1 MHCPACLVL
10 ICINRLTKDATTA
23 SAVPPSSTVMV
34 APAAAAAKKTG
45 VDSSSSGDDDES
57 DPSLSRHFLDLSL
70 IPTKLSQVVMR
81 VQFTCEFREFN
92 LSGRADFKAMKA
104 VTSKITPSRILVLR
118 GGSDSDC
125 STFLSYAQS
134 IGVEAYAP
142 KNSAR
147 VSFQVYTEKLKLHVS
162 QSLLPCA
169 MKVIKSFSGANAVAA
184 AATIGGGGGGGGLSS
199 SITDG
204 LVDSKCSIT
213 SLSRGCVEE
222 VRSSSSN
229 SSNQQDMGTR
239 VLRYKGP
246 DITSII
252 DSTNAVV
259 AITSSNAMSSDEV
272 KDASCD
278 EDTSGGRGGGGVGEE
293 LLQLHMVDNPIIG
306 VVSVGEVQLNSLR
319 LLIEAVG
326 ISVEVRNDVSKGAI
340 LICDDQVMIR
350 KVNVND
356 YVIEG
361 PPVPAYYEAR
371 RVLYQQ
377 FAFV

>member
-1 MHCPACLVL
+1 MV
-10 ICINRLTKDATTA
+10 CINRLSKDAAAPVPSQSTA
-23 SAVPPSSTVMV
+23 MVVPST
-34 APAAAAAKKTG
+34 AAATAKKADI
-45 VDSSSSGDDDES
+45 DSSNSSGDDES
-57 DPSLSRHFLDLSL
+57 DPSLSRHFLDLSI
-70 IPTKLSQVVMR
+70 IPTKLSQVAMR

-104 VTSKITPSRILVLR
+104 VTSKITPARIVVLR
-118 GGSDSDC
+118 GSDSDC

-142 KNSAR
+142 KNSSR
-147 VSFQVYTEKLKLHVS
+147 VSFQVYTERLKLHVS

-169 MKVIKSFSGANAVAA
+169 MKVIKSFSTAAGAINASG
-184 AATIGGGGGGGGLSS
+184 GGGGGGGGLSS

-213 SLSRGCVEE
+213 SLSKGCVEE
-222 VRSSSSN
+222 VRSSGSS
-229 SSNQQDMGTR
+229 SQQDMGTR

-246 DITSII
+246 DISSI
-252 DSTNAVV
+252 DSMNAVTV
-259 AITSSNAMSSDEV
+259 SSSSAVSSDEV

-278 EDTSGGRGGGGVGEE
+278 EDAMRGDE
-293 LLQLHMVDNPIIG
+293 LLLLTHTDHPIIG

-319 LLIEAVG
+319 VLIEAVG

-350 KVNVND
+350 KVNLND

>member
-1 MHCPACLVL
+1 MMLCM
-10 ICINRLTKDATTA
+10 NRLSKDAA
-23 SAVPPSSTVMV
+23 APVSTSTGMTG
-34 APAAAAAKKTG
+34 PTAAAAKKAG
-45 VDSSSSGDDDES
+45 VDSSSSSGDDDDES
-57 DPSLSRHFLDLSL
+57 DPSLSRHFTDLSL
-70 IPTKLSQVVMR
+70 IPTKLSQVTMR

-104 VTSKITPSRILVLR
+104 VTSKITPARILVLR
-118 GGSDSDC
+118 GSDSDC

-134 IGVEAYAP
+134 IGVEAAYAP

-147 VSFQVYTEKLKLHVS
+147 VSFQVYTERLKLHVS

-169 MKVIKSFSGANAVAA
+169 MKVIKSFSSANASSTA
-184 AATIGGGGGGGGLSS
+184 GGGGGLGGGGGGLSS

-222 VRSSSSN
+222 VRSSG
-229 SSNQQDMGTR
+229 SNQQDMGTR

-246 DITSII
+246 DIAPSI
-252 DSTNAVV
+252 DSMNAV
-259 AITSSNAMSSDEV
+259 ATSSATAMSSDEV
-272 KDASCD
+272 KDASYD
-278 EDTSGGRGGGGVGEE
+278 EDAVRGEDGIASEE
-293 LLQLHMVDNPIIG
+293 LLLLQVDNPIIG

-350 KVNVND
+350 KVNLND